1 MPNIVFV
8 VGDVLSLSESSKVKS
23 LRGFDLD
30 DEVFMKIDGIVVF
43 LDVVK
48 KVFGEG
54 VSAGF
59 DELEAETFWISSIE
73 SLTVCPA
80 FTAVQESKIFSVR

>member
-43 LDVVK
+43 WML
-48 KVFGEG
+48 
-54 VSAGF
+54 
-59 DELEAETFWISSIE
+59 
-73 SLTVCPA
+73 
-80 FTAVQESKIFSVR
+80 